1 MHFFEFVSVITT
13 MEFSFITT
21 LLYSMALLVSSI
33 QGKITSLCS
42 AYYQLL
48 IINVAGSSLFNSS
61 LVSIEE
67 VDEFPFPH
75 VVVIRYDGSPICG
88 GGLLTSKAVLTS
100 SQCCERIKSVSKT
113 KVIAGAL
120 TLSDSKDEEAEVRD
134 VIKIGEHPSRFIT
147 KQTKKA
153 KNVLI
158 RCRFYF

>member
-147 KQTKKA
+147 KQTKKG
-153 KNVLI
+153 
-158 RCRFYF
+158 

>member
-1 MHFFEFVSVITT
+1 

-147 KQTKKA
+147 KQTIKG
-153 KNVLI
+153 
-158 RCRFYF
+158 

>member
-1 MHFFEFVSVITT
+1 MHCFEFVSVITT

-33 QGKITSLCS
+33 QGKITSLRS
-42 AYYQLL
+42 DFYQLL

-147 KQTKKA
+147 KQTKERLKM
-153 KNVLI
+153 
-158 RCRFYF
+158 Y

>member
-1 MHFFEFVSVITT
+1 MHFFEFVST

-33 QGKITSLCS
+33 QGKITSLRS
-42 AYYQLL
+42 AFYQLL

-147 KQTKKA
+147 EQTKKRL
-153 KNVLI
+153 KM
-158 RCRFYF
+158 Y

>member
-1 MHFFEFVSVITT
+1 MHFFEFVST

-33 QGKITSLCS
+33 QGKITSLRS
-42 AYYQLL
+42 DFYQLL

-134 VIKIGEHPSRFIT
+134 VIKIGEHPSR
-147 KQTKKA
+147 
-153 KNVLI
+153 
-158 RCRFYF
+158 

>member
-33 QGKITSLCS
+33 QGKITSLRS
-42 AYYQLL
+42 DFYQLL

-147 KQTKKA
+147 
-153 KNVLI
+153 
-158 RCRFYF
+158 

>member
-1 MHFFEFVSVITT
+1 

-33 QGKITSLCS
+33 QGKITSLRS
-42 AYYQLL
+42 DFYQLL

-147 KQTKKA
+147 KQTIKG
-153 KNVLI
+153 
-158 RCRFYF
+158 

>member
-1 MHFFEFVSVITT
+1 MG
-13 MEFSFITT
+13 
-21 LLYSMALLVSSI
+21 LLVSSI
-33 QGKITSLCS
+33 QGKITSLRS
-42 AYYQLL
+42 DFYQLL

-147 KQTKKA
+147 KQTKFDVK
-153 KNVLI
+153 LI
-158 RCRFYF
+158 LY

>member
-1 MHFFEFVSVITT
+1 MHFFEFVSA

-33 QGKITSLCS
+33 QGKITSLRS
-42 AYYQLL
+42 DFYQLL

-134 VIKIGEHPSRFIT
+134 VIKIGEHPSRFII
-147 KQTKKA
+147 KQTKQRLKM
-153 KNVLI
+153 
-158 RCRFYF
+158 Y

>member
-1 MHFFEFVSVITT
+1 

-33 QGKITSLCS
+33 QGKITSLRS
-42 AYYQLL
+42 DFYQLL
-48 IINVAGSSLFNSS
+48 IINVAFAGSSLFNSS

-134 VIKIGEHPSRFIT
+134 VIKIGEHPSRFII
-147 KQTKKA
+147 KQTKQRLKM
-153 KNVLI
+153 
-158 RCRFYF
+158 Y

>member
-1 MHFFEFVSVITT
+1 MHFFEFVST

-33 QGKITSLCS
+33 QGKITSLRS
-42 AYYQLL
+42 AFYQLL

-120 TLSDSKDEEAEVRD
+120 TLSDSKDEEADVRD
-134 VIKIGEHPSRFIT
+134 VIKIGEHPSR
-147 KQTKKA
+147 
-153 KNVLI
+153 
-158 RCRFYF
+158 

>member
-1 MHFFEFVSVITT
+1 

-33 QGKITSLCS
+33 QGKITSLRSDFC
-42 AYYQLL
+42 QLL
-48 IINVAGSSLFNSS
+48 IINVAFAGSSLFNNS